1 MSTEP
6 AEPAPPV
13 PESEDVSLEEELHGE
28 ISFGGTARGQA
39 ANAVLLALSRAA
51 RSFLIYEPTNEAIRI
66 FLENLRR
73 SSNSFIDTY
82 GELAL
87 EIRPFELVHNGE
99 IVYLDRDRER
109 SLAFRLYRDGVRKL
123 TLRPGLDWQ
132 ELLKLLEVMSIRYVG
147 VRQTED
153 DLVVLL
159 WKAAFTHIA
168 FEAVEGFVADADDE
182 GGVEQT
188 ARGSGA
194 TMRISAPPDFDLPL
208 PVRPRIAPVRYRVVP
223 QAAIDELLAEDD
235 TQGVA
240 GLALHLAEAL
250 LAALADPQET
260 LTFVDL
266 ASHLNETREFVFSE
280 GHMAASLQL
289 AYAAASADTRD
300 PKSEAAC
307 LEFLQSFVSAHALRR
322 FLHSVS
328 QDASDAPHELY
339 AMLRAIP
346 GDHLKTLVEVLATE
360 QGEASRRVARRLIEM
375 YVSERGDEVVSFVLG
390 ASDHLACELLRV
402 LWHTDLDRTLAAA
415 KGLVHRGDHMV
426 QLAVLSA
433 IEAMADGPE
442 PVRLLLQLG
451 MSGAEDVRPKALGI
465 LAARRSADAF
475 APLLTKLKREA
486 SGRLSNAEAES
497 IGQTLI
503 ALDTNY
509 ALTAFREWCRPR
521 GLLAGVLPGHARLQ
535 RAAVAGLASLP
546 GDEAET
552 LIRAVSDKAGSE
564 LQEYCTQVMVR
575 RRRLLRGGRT

>member
-1 MSTEP
+1 MSTPP
-6 AEPAPPV
+6 AESETARS
-13 PESEDVSLEEELHGE
+13 ETEDVSLEDELHAE
-28 ISFGGTARGQA
+28 VAFGGTARGQA
-39 ANAVLLALSRAA
+39 ANAVLQALSRAA

-66 FLENLRR
+66 FLDNLRR
-73 SSNSFIDTY
+73 TSNAFIESY
-82 GELAL
+82 GELQL

-99 IVYLDRDRER
+99 VVYLDRDRER

-132 ELLKLLEVMSIRYVG
+132 ELLKLLEVMSIRFVG

-159 WKAAFTHIA
+159 WKAAFSNIA
-168 FEAVEGFVADADDE
+168 FEAVEGFVADSDDE
-182 GGVEQT
+182 GGAAQT
-188 ARGSGA
+188 AGTGA
-194 TMRISAPPDFDLPL
+194 VIHISAPPDFDLPL
-208 PVRPRIAPVRYRVVP
+208 PVRKRIAPVRYRVVP

-240 GLALHLAEAL
+240 GLALHLAEEL
-250 LAALADPQET
+250 LAALADPHET

-300 PKSEAAC
+300 PKSEVAC

-339 AMLRAIP
+339 AMLKAIP
-346 GDHLKTLVEVLATE
+346 GDHLKTLVEVLSTE

-375 YVSERGDEVVSFVLG
+375 YVGDRGDEVVSYIQS

-402 LWHTDLDRTLAAA
+402 LRHTDLDRTLAAA
-415 KGLVHRGDHMV
+415 KGLVHRSDHNV

-433 IEAMADGPE
+433 IEAMPNGPD
-442 PVRLLLQLG
+442 PVRLLVQLG
-451 MSGAEDVRPKALGI
+451 LSGAEDVRPKALAI
-465 LAARRSADAF
+465 LAARRSTDAF

-486 SGRLSNAEAES
+486 SARLSNAEAETL
-497 IGQTLI
+497 GQTLI
-503 ALDTNY
+503 AIDTNY

-535 RAAVAGLASLP
+535 RAAVAGLANMP
-546 GDEAET
+546 GEEAET

-564 LQEYCTQVMVR
+564 LQEFCTQVMVR
-575 RRRLLRGGRT
+575 RRRLLRGGRA